1 MTVLILEDG
10 VHIVADDVRRACP
23 DVSIVAAGNAV
34 QALPVCAEAEVLVAL
49 AHEVSDD
56 LVRAMP
62 KLRYICSLTAGV
74 DHLNDLPSL
83 AKDVKITSGRG
94 IHGPQMAELAFL
106 YMIALSRDFR
116 PMQANQQAHRWQRW
130 SQKLLFGKTAVL
142 VGIGPIA
149 EDMASRCK
157 AFGMQIVGVSDA
169 RQEAAGF
176 DRILSRARLLEA
188 AGMADFLI
196 LLVPL
201 SDRTRHMIDDT
212 VLAAMKRT
220 GILINLA
227 RGPVIDE
234 KALVRHLQD
243 GSIAGAGLDVFEEEP
258 LPGSSPLWDMPN
270 VIVTPRVGGMSDVF
284 AQQILPIVVH
294 NLNCFSQNRLEDM
307 MNIVR

>member
-23 DVSIVAAGNAV
+23 SLAIVAAGDAA
-34 QALPVCAEAEVLVAL
+34 QGLAVCAEAEALVAL
-49 AHEVSDD
+49 AHAVSDD

-62 KLRYICSLTAGV
+62 RLRYICSLTAGV
-74 DHLNDLPSL
+74 DHLYGL
-83 AKDVKITSGRG
+83 AGLGDEVRITSGRG

-116 PMQANQQAHRWQRW
+116 SMQANQQAHRWRRW
-130 SQKLLFGKTAVL
+130 PQTLLFGKTAVL

-149 EDMASRCK
+149 EDLAARCN
-157 AFGMQIVGVSDA
+157 AFGMRVVGVSDA
-169 RQEAAGF
+169 RMEANGF
-176 DRILSRARLLEA
+176 DKILPRARLPEA
-188 AGMADFLI
+188 AAMADFLI

-201 SDRTRHMIDDT
+201 SDRTRHMIGDS
-212 VLAAMKRT
+212 VLGAMKRT
-220 GILINLA
+220 GVIINLA
-227 RGPVIDE
+227 RGPVVDE
-234 KALVRHLQD
+234 KALVRRLRD

-284 AQQILPIVVH
+284 ALQILPIVVH
-294 NLNCFSQNRLEDM
+294 NLNCFSQGRFDDM